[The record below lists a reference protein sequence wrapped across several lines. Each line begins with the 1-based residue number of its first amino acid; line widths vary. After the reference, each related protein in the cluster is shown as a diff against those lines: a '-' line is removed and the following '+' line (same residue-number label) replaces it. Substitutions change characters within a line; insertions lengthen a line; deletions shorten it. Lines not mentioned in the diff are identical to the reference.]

1 MMRKR
6 KSGKKGGGDAAAFPG
21 EEDISPRSNG
31 SGSNGKSAN
40 GEDAVSVKDLQSK
53 NYKMA
58 KELVR
63 RFLACFRKRSAT
75 QRFSSMQAGSLLLM
89 PPSCYFYCFYRAK

>member
-6 KSGKKGGGDAAAFPG
+6 KSGKKGGDAAAFPG

-40 GEDAVSVKDLQSK
+40 AEDPVSVKDLQSK

-63 RFLACFRKRSAT
+63 GVASLPCF
-75 QRFSSMQAGSLLLM
+75 FSKAQ
-89 PPSCYFYCFYRAK
+89 CYAVL